1 MEIRHLQDPATE
13 AFLSGLIASGRTV
26 PFIGTG
32 FTRGER
38 AKARLVPDGREWMA
52 IMRQQIAA
60 STKAFKP
67 TDEQLGRYDFQ
78 KLSDVYFR
86 DDIVELQQIKTT
98 LDQYFSGVN
107 ITTQSKLAF
116 LSLPWP
122 YIYTLNIDDG
132 IENAINGVKVVPYE
146 SFAKSSTRRYVFK
159 MHGDVFTALKAES
172 RETLK
177 LIFGKGDYIRSLNKN
192 RPLIDELKVDLS
204 ENNLFFIGCSLTD
217 EIDVLYALSEREAAQ
232 DDSESKR
239 VYITSSSP
247 ENNYD
252 TISKLQ
258 EYKITDIIICDY
270 DEFYL
275 KTTEL
280 ARKVLEHKS
289 PANEFEFKQT
299 SEGFS
304 TTKYLQYF
312 LQSNWKGGD
321 SSHLSVNRDGD
332 TKVNEKISNNTI
344 TVLTGPR
351 FSGRT
356 STLYKALRS
365 FKSKKPYFISS
376 ESVISDGDLSH
387 ILSLQ
392 NSFIVFDSESLSFSQ
407 VYTLCRSLEKVE
419 AANSKILIALDKND
433 LFATEALPEKSVI
446 TLSNRFSSNERK
458 RVNKILDTLG
468 VAQLS
473 KPGTILDYIY
483 QVAESS
489 VVANILKTDTL
500 LKTKIDQRVKYT
512 ASNISKSEFGLLY
525 ILAAKQKVLSII
537 YRAILQ
543 KSGYT
548 TTVDDYI
555 STLVKT
561 WGPFID
567 KSVTDKSTMTASHSS
582 FALTSN
588 SQAWIFYALRSFAS
602 AIGINKSAELIV
614 ETIAA
619 IKSHKDYYDLMM
631 FDVLNAVFSGG
642 AGSGSQSRA
651 LIGETYKGLS
661 RILSSEP
668 NYWLQRAKSIYHDHS
683 ANDSSSVLAAIEHAE
698 KAITE
703 TEKTVTVNAKLTR
716 ANLYGLLCQV
726 EKYQNSEHYVA
737 AINYYFEAIEDYH
750 LNTEYLDELIQR
762 NKAGKGYLR
771 GLLSSIPDSSVDILK
786 IKDKVSHLRQIVDL
800 DK

>member
-1 MEIRHLQDPATE
+1 MEIRHLKDPATE
-13 AFLSGLIASGRTV
+13 AFLSGLIASNRTV

-38 AKARLVPDGREWMA
+38 AKARAVPDGREWMA
-52 IMRQQIAA
+52 IMRQQIGA
-60 STKAFKP
+60 SSKTFKP
-67 TDEQLGRYDFQ
+67 TDEQLSRYDFQ

-98 LDQYFSGVN
+98 LDQHFSGVN
-107 ITTQSKLAF
+107 ISTPSKLAF

-132 IENAINGVKVVPYE
+132 IENAISGVKVVPYE

-159 MHGDVFTALKAES
+159 MHGDVFTAIKAES

-192 RPLIDELKVDLS
+192 RPLIDELKADLS
-204 ENNLFFIGCSLTD
+204 ESNLFFIGCSLTD
-217 EIDVLYALSEREAAQ
+217 EIDILYALSERETIQ
-232 DDSESKR
+232 DDSTSKR

-247 ENNYD
+247 EEDYD
-252 TISKLQ
+252 TVSKLK
-258 EYKITDIIICDY
+258 EYNITDVIVCDY

-280 ARKVLEHKS
+280 ARQVLEDKS
-289 PANEFEFKQT
+289 PANEFEFQPT
-299 SEGFS
+299 LESFN

-321 SSHLSVNRDGD
+321 SSHLSVNRDAD
-332 TKVNEKISNNTI
+332 TKINEKISKNTI

-356 STLYKALRS
+356 SSLYKALRS
-365 FKSKKPYFISS
+365 FKSKKTYFISS
-376 ESVISDGDLSH
+376 ESVVSDGDLSH

-407 VYTLCRSLEKVE
+407 VYTLCRSTERVE

-433 LFATEALPEKSVI
+433 LFATEVLPEKSII

-458 RVNKILDTLG
+458 HINNILDTLG

-473 KPGTILDYIY
+473 KTGTILDYIY

-567 KSVTDKSTMTASHSS
+567 KSDTDKSTMTASHSS

-642 AGSGSQSRA
+642 AGTASQSRA

-661 RILSSEP
+661 KILSSEP

-683 ANDSSSVLAAIEHAE
+683 ANDPSSVLAAIEHAE

-726 EKYQNSEHYVA
+726 ENYKNSEHYIA

-771 GLLSSIPDSSVDILK
+771 GLLSSIPDSSVEILK